1 MGVDEKYKDKYQPIE
16 GTQNDEKLN
25 KSENVTA
32 TEVRQHAFFERGNSP
47 HRNLLSCQAVPT
59 SNSCQGIQHRL

>member
-1 MGVDEKYKDKYQPIE
+1 MDGDEKYKDKYQPIE
-16 GTQNDEKLN
+16 GTQNDEKRN
-25 KSENVTA
+25 NSVNVTA
-32 TEVRQHAFFERGNSP
+32 TEVRQHASFEVGNSP